1 MNRALG
7 LALGMLLIFAV
18 SVSMLLYVM
27 PAPHKPTDYLVTG
40 AIGTLLCLV
49 LLFVVLM
56 KTASKGPGGKS
67 SSEP

>member
-7 LALGMLLIFAV
+7 LALGMVLIFVV
-18 SVSMLLYVM
+18 SVAILLYVM

-49 LLFVVLM
+49 LLFTVLM
-56 KTASKGPGGKS
+56 KTGPGSGGKPG
-67 SSEP
+67 SES